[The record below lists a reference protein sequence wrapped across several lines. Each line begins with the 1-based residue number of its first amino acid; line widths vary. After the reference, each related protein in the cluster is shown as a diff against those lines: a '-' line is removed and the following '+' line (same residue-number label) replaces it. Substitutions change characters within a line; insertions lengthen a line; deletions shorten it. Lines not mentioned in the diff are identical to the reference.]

1 MGSAARYLFS
11 VFDITRQV
19 FFETPLSLGI
29 VNLKPL
35 RPGHVLIIS
44 KRVVPRLAD
53 LEPREVS
60 DLFQTVQRV
69 GRVIESAYKA
79 EALNIALQD
88 GTAAGQSVPHVHV
101 HIIPRLRTD
110 FGGKDTDKVYP
121 LLERSEAALDAD
133 LAAGPGDGSQRPATP
148 FTPSATHDDI
158 GGWDV
163 PPDAE
168 RKPRSADE
176 MEAEAS
182 WLSGLLAAAGVQSS
196 SGACASAGNRP
207 TSA

>member
-11 VFDITRQV
+11 VFDISRQI

-44 KRVVPRLAD
+44 KRVVPRLSD

-69 GRVIESAYKA
+69 GRVLETAYKA
-79 EALNIALQD
+79 EALNVALQD
-88 GTAAGQSVPHVHV
+88 GVAAGQSVPHVHV

-110 FGGKDTDKVYP
+110 FGGKDTDKIYP
-121 LLERSEAALDAD
+121 LLERSEAALGDD
-133 LAAGPGDGSQRPATP
+133 LVAGPGDASATP
-148 FTPSATHDDI
+148 KAPFRESSTHDDI

-163 PPDAE
+163 PPDEE

-176 MEAEAS
+176 MEAEAQ
-182 WLSGLLAAAGVQSS
+182 WLAGLLADAGVRSS
-196 SGACASAGNRP
+196 SAGEP
-207 TSA
+207 GQAA

>member
-1 MGSAARYLFS
+1 MGGASRYLFS

-19 FFETPLSLGI
+19 FIETPLSLGI

-79 EALNIALQD
+79 EALNVALQD

-110 FGGKDTDKVYP
+110 FGGKDTDKIYP
-121 LLERSEAALDAD
+121 LLERSEAGLGGD
-133 LAAGPGDGSQRPATP
+133 LAAGPGDGAPSAV

-168 RKPRSADE
+168 RKPRSARE
-176 MEAEAS
+176 MEDEAR
-182 WLSGLLAAAGVQSS
+182 WLAGLLASAGVNST
-196 SGACASAGNRP
+196 ATPAS
-207 TSA
+207 